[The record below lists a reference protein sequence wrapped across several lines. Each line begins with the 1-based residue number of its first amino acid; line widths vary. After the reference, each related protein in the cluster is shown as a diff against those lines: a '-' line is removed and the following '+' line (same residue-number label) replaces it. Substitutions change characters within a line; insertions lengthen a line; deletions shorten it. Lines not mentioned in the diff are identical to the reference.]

1 MTTHTPHSATHTQKP
16 VQSGSPL
23 LNVQHLHKAFGGN
36 QAVNDVSFNLQA
48 GELLALIGPNGAGKS
63 TTFNLVNGQLAP
75 DSGSIMLN
83 GVSLLGRKPHELWRM
98 GVSRTFQMAQTFGS
112 LTVAENVQMA
122 LLSANGLS
130 LAPWQCATHYRRADA
145 LQLLEQ
151 VQLDTQANRPCNALA
166 YGDVKRLELA
176 MALANEPRLLLMD
189 EPTAGMAPDERHA
202 LMALTRSLVN
212 QRGVAVLFTE
222 HSMDVVFEHADRVLV
237 MARGALIA
245 QGTPAHVQADAQM
258 QAVYFGSGKT
268 FGTGGSSS
276 GDAHAQQHQ
285 EITLM
290 PSTASAVKT
299 SAPTAAVT
307 PLLLDVQGL
316 NAWYGEAQVVFHS
329 DLHVQRGEVVALI
342 GRNGAG
348 KSSTLKAIMG
358 LMPRRTGR
366 VVFAGQ
372 DISNAEPYQ
381 AAHLGLGYVPE
392 DRRIFTDLTVLE
404 NLQLGVQAARH
415 FADGTTAPQWSLEQ
429 IFALFPNLANMQQ
442 RPASHMSGGEQQ
454 MLTVART
461 LMGNPLMVLLD
472 EPSEGVAPVIV
483 EQMGEMI
490 LALKRQGVS
499 VLLSEQNT
507 HFAQW
512 VSDRS
517 YTLDRG
523 VISA

>member
-1 MTTHTPHSATHTQKP
+1 MT
-16 VQSGSPL
+16 L
-23 LNVQHLHKAFGGN
+23 LSVQHLHKAFGGN
-36 QAVNDVSFNLQA
+36 QAVNDVSFSLQA

-63 TTFNLVNGQLAP
+63 TTFNLVNGQLSP
-75 DSGSIMLN
+75 DSGSIMLD

-130 LAPWQCATHYRRADA
+130 LSPWQRATHYRRTDA

-245 QGTPAHVQADAQM
+245 QGTPAQVQADPQV

-268 FGTGGSSS
+268 FGNVGSR
-276 GDAHAQQHQ
+276 GCDDANPQHHQ
-285 EITLM
+285 KVT
-290 PSTASAVKT
+290 PVHSTADTVET
-299 SAPTAAVT
+299 SASTAAAT
-307 PLLLDVQGL
+307 SPLLSVQGL

-358 LMPRRTGR
+358 LMPRRTGS
-366 VVFAGQ
+366 VLFAEE
-372 DISNAEPYQ
+372 DISNTEPYQ
-381 AAHLGLGYVPE
+381 AAQLGLGYVPE

-404 NLQLGVQAARH
+404 NLQLGVQATRH
-415 FADGTTAPQWSLEQ
+415 FADGTTAPQWSLKQ
-429 IFALFPNLANMQQ
+429 IFALFPNLADMQQ

-523 VISA
+523 GLSA